1 MEWQLVCVSIR
12 YDSMQRTRQKNERF
26 CFLPC
31 TQPSPQSHQ
40 TSLRCSPLSP
50 SLLLPS
56 FLLSS
61 FLPSLFVP
69 IFLQLHERETES
81 VWAFLPSF
89 SLLSLSPCLPRAHVS
104 ANQSHCISARAIP
117 SSFSHFELVSIRSHT
132 LTLTLTL
139 TRCPS
144 ITTTTTDSNRNLP
157 FRAHT
162 LSESPCA
169 LQHSTST
176 VKPKASGSFQARCSI
191 NACSPLAHAI
201 LLGWFTSKHSDSGK
215 RQSAAPCDTWWNNTN
230 CNSSQNSTC

>member
-1 MEWQLVCVSIR
+1 MLPLASALFAIGSTKYNLFAFFEWTLAHFATC
-12 YDSMQRTRQKNERF
+12 
-26 CFLPC
+26 
-31 TQPSPQSHQ
+31 
-40 TSLRCSPLSP
+40 CSPHTLTHSP
-50 SLLLPS
+50 IHTLTHSQTHTLT
-56 FLLSS
+56 
-61 FLPSLFVP
+61 
-69 IFLQLHERETES
+69 H
-81 VWAFLPSF
+81 
-89 SLLSLSPCLPRAHVS
+89 
-104 ANQSHCISARAIP
+104 
-117 SSFSHFELVSIRSHT
+117 SHT